1 MSRDFWCLRYVI
13 NDHRIGDNL
22 QMIYKRRVHAWRGG
36 VVNQMIKNIVQSKR
50 PRSVKKTR
58 LRINIS
64 WIIDLPEVVASS
76 FSKFGHTNRTLFFD
90 WGGNFQTKS
99 REISAHWNAPFL
111 QIFLVSTPFIA
122 LKPSQI
128 LRSAIL
134 SYNCSWRLNWIWQD
148 FPFALHK
155 TFHAIRYETRF
166 CVGIQAWSRST
177 AIRGQ

>member
-22 QMIYKRRVHAWRGG
+22 QMIYKRRVHASRGG

-76 FSKFGHTNRTLFFD
+76 FSKFGHTNRTMF
-90 WGGNFQTKS
+90 
-99 REISAHWNAPFL
+99 
-111 QIFLVSTPFIA
+111 
-122 LKPSQI
+122 
-128 LRSAIL
+128 
-134 SYNCSWRLNWIWQD
+134 
-148 FPFALHK
+148 
-155 TFHAIRYETRF
+155 
-166 CVGIQAWSRST
+166 ST
-177 AIRGQ
+177 AERFPHTKLWNICSLKCPVSADIFSFYPIHSVETVSNFVICYSKLQLLLKIELDLAGFPLCVT